1 MRKLIAFCDIKLLW
15 RTPHSIGTNHTR
27 GRRCR
32 RFDRRGVGGAGTAV
46 AAGTMCGITLLG
58 KVGVIAGTE
67 LGILACVRR
76 ECVRFVSFNTR
87 LAVGFG
93 AFIMGGAFVIR
104 PRVVVGGPSCS

>member
-1 MRKLIAFCDIKLLW
+1 MASCDIKLLW
-15 RTPHSIGTNHTR
+15 RTPPSIGTNRTR

-32 RFDRRGVGGAGTAV
+32 RFDRRGVGGVGSAV

-58 KVGVIAGTE
+58 KVGVIAGAE
-67 LGILACVRR
+67 LGILARVRR

-87 LAVGFG
+87 FAVGFG

-104 PRVVVGGPSCS
+104 PSVVVGGPTCS

>member
-1 MRKLIAFCDIKLLW
+1 MRKLIASCDIKLLW
-15 RTPHSIGTNHTR
+15 RTPPSIGTNRTR

-32 RFDRRGVGGAGTAV
+32 RFDRRGGGDVGSAV

-67 LGILACVRR
+67 LGILARVRR